1 MKLILTILLQNIL
14 VSVSSYKMLNILSLC
29 ESYSGA
35 FGKHSFFFLD
45 LGSPQQGLIYSNVI
59 NIILESDGVIL
70 YLEEGN
76 KQTINCD
83 VIIQNS
89 KGKNLNIYVTV
100 ISPKVECKCVI
111 VFMAYSNLL
120 QCLYFFSYFKI
131 TNYLIISISLNN

>member
-14 VSVSSYKMLNILSLC
+14 VSVSSYKKLNILSLC

-45 LGSPQQGLIYSNVI
+45 LGSPQQDLIYSNVI
-59 NIILESDGVIL
+59 DIILESDGVIL

-89 KGKNLNIYVTV
+89 KGKK
-100 ISPKVECKCVI
+100 SK
-111 VFMAYSNLL
+111 
-120 QCLYFFSYFKI
+120 
-131 TNYLIISISLNN
+131 YLCNCNTSKSCI